1 MGPIMGI
8 VLKNVTTT
16 PNTSPKR
23 PSIPNDSIENPTNV
37 RLQRINAIPVIK
49 HIEPR
54 LFVGLEKNARVAEGP
69 IRSVTPITKR
79 MLPSARSA
87 LSKSV
92 KIPHVKKSAPPK
104 VKAAPNSVLKYF
116 FY

>member
-1 MGPIMGI
+1 MGI

-79 MLPSARSA
+79 MLPSARRA

-104 VKAAPNSVLKYF
+104 VKAAPNSVLKYIYF